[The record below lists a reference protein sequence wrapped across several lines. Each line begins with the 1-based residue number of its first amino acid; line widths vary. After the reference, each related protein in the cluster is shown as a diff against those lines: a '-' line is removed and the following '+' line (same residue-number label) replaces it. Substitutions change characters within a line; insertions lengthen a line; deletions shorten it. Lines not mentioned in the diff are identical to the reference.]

1 MFFEKIIERNN
12 DKTIVKL
19 CNKLNKS
26 CSFTKSTYMTALCE
40 LAYRLFIFG
49 HEEDALL
56 VCEYSN
62 IDIPQKINYNC
73 WDFILF
79 IWGLEAFIYNKND
92 RRKDKEYRVKEMKK
106 VWSVPKTGGETT
118 EESWNFHKKTAARQK
133 YDDLCCKKK
142 IEQAIEENDKKS
154 ETIYRITALYK
165 MIGYGITGYYPAFE
179 DNKDKLSQD
188 IDDYINQIVF

>member
-26 CSFTKSTYMTALCE
+26 CSFTKSTDMTALCE

-79 IWGLEAFIYNKND
+79 YLSG
-92 RRKDKEYRVKEMKK
+92 
-106 VWSVPKTGGETT
+106 VWKLSSIIRTIE
-118 EESWNFHKKTAARQK
+118 
-133 YDDLCCKKK
+133 KK
-142 IEQAIEENDKKS
+142 IKNTVLK
-154 ETIYRITALYK
+154 R
-165 MIGYGITGYYPAFE
+165 
-179 DNKDKLSQD
+179 
-188 IDDYINQIVF
+188 